1 MALIADLHERATL
14 LGVPSLLLTYED
26 LDAAPEAGFARLR
39 DFLLDGVSGDCDLD
53 AKRSSQPAARKSER
67 SFSGRSG
74 LVREQG
80 CCLFRGARAKPTR
93 FPGAGA
99 TRRTRP

>member
-53 AKRSSQPAARKSER
+53 AKRSSQPAARKSEL
-67 SFSGRSG
+67 SFSGQSG
-74 LVREQG
+74 LVRE
-80 CCLFRGARAKPTR
+80 RGARVVAREKPTR

>member
-53 AKRSSQPAARKSER
+53 AKRSSQPAARNPSVR
-67 SFSGRSG
+67 FPDGVFSF
-74 LVREQG
+74 EKG
-80 CCLFRGARAKPTR
+80 CVYFVARAKPTR